1 MRRAA
6 VIAAVAAAVLAACT
20 PATHVDGHKIRAGA
34 DSADALHAGAPAWFT
49 AWWGDYLRHARHGHA
64 VLALDRSG
72 QGGWYV
78 YCGTIGCHVLDHVS
92 VRPIRDVHYT
102 YPALKHCR
110 AAVASAGSATAP
122 DCAVYAIRDT
132 IVWQGPLPWE
142 GADDAAATS
151 GQHAATGATADV
163 VGPSFALDMLAFW
176 RVKWIAE

>member
-6 VIAAVAAAVLAACT
+6 LVVAFAAAVLAACS

-34 DSADALHAGAPAWFT
+34 ESAEALHDGAPAWFT
-49 AWWGDYLRHARHGHA
+49 AWWGDYRRHARNGYA

-92 VRPIRDVHYT
+92 VGSIRDVHYK
-102 YPALKHCR
+102 YPALEHCR
-110 AAVASAGSATAP
+110 EAVEKAVPATAP
-122 DCAVYAIRDT
+122 DCAIYAIRDK

-142 GADDAAATS
+142 GAGDPAAGS
-151 GQHAATGATADV
+151 QRHAVTGATPDIS
-163 VGPSFALDMLAFW
+163 GPSVALDQLAFW
-176 RVKWIAE
+176 RVKWVPE